1 MVQKRKTVFFIPDY
15 VHVLDLSGPVQVFY
29 EANCYGASYE
39 LLYCSLEKQITSS
52 AGLSFAPAQ
61 SYADIRLQEGD
72 YIFLPGAGMEYLR
85 SAAFK
90 SQKKFFEWLIENHH
104 SGVNICSVCTGA
116 FILAQTGLLNSK
128 TCTTHWKRTGEL
140 KKSYPALQIKND
152 VLYTHED
159 NIYTSAG
166 ITSGIDLSLAIV
178 EEHYGALFA
187 HKISREL
194 LVYYRRGPDHTQ
206 QSVYLNYR
214 NHIHTGIHNV
224 QDWLIE
230 NLEKKCTITQL
241 SSIANMGERN
251 LTRVFKKATGLTINQ
266 YTKELRLEKLRTLL
280 HNTELKSDAL
290 ANKIGYKNARQ
301 LRRIKNSHERL

>member
-1 MVQKRKTVFFIPDY
+1 MAFFIPNE
-15 VHVLDLSGPVQVFY
+15 VHVLDLSGPIQVFY
-29 EANCYGASYE
+29 KANCYGADYE

-52 AGLSFAPAQ
+52 AGLSYSAAQ
-61 SYADIRLQEGD
+61 CYIDIQLEPGD
-72 YIFLPGAGMEYLR
+72 YLFLPGASMEYLR

-90 SQKKFFEWLIENHH
+90 NEMKFFHWLIENHRN
-104 SGVNICSVCTGA
+104 GVNICTVCTGA

-128 TCTTHWKRTGEL
+128 TCTTHWKRIEEL
-140 KKSYPALQIKND
+140 KKTFPALQIKND
-152 VLYTHED
+152 VLYTHEN

-166 ITSGIDLSLAIV
+166 ITSGIDLSLTIV

-230 NLEKKCTITQL
+230 NLDKKSSIAQL
-241 SSIANMGERN
+241 SSIANMGPRN

-266 YTKELRLEKLRTLL
+266 YTRELRLEKLRTLL
-280 HNTELKSDAL
+280 NDSDLTSDAL
-290 ANKIGYKNARQ
+290 ANKIGYKDARQ
-301 LRRIKNSHERL
+301 LRRLKSSR